1 MRHKI
6 KEEEKELQE
15 SKNLRELTETLVR
28 VWKQILNEING
39 ILQMVNKSVYGEKGD
54 SAKLIYAEL
63 KITELENKMEE
74 GNKRTTSLEKKL
86 HEISK
91 NTENT
96 ETDLFEKVMQIL
108 KVINDVIKKLIEFLK
123 MPVVAAICGIVVDFL
138 RRRLNIQ

>member
-1 MRHKI
+1 
-6 KEEEKELQE
+6 
-15 SKNLRELTETLVR
+15 
-28 VWKQILNEING
+28 
-39 ILQMVNKSVYGEKGD
+39 MVNKSVYGEKGD

-96 ETDLFEKVMQIL
+96 EMDLFEKVMQIL
-108 KVINDVIKKLIEFLK
+108 KVINDVIKNLIEFLK
-123 MPVVAAICGIVVDFL
+123 MPVVAAICCIVVDFL